1 MTPDA
6 PRALV
11 LDLVAFVAARPRPH
25 AEVMEAWRTN
35 CPRLTVWEDAL
46 EAGLVRVQDGLVHA
60 TEAGRRALAAR

>member
-1 MTPDA
+1 MTTDA

-11 LDLVAFVAARPRPH
+11 LDLVAFVADRPRPH

-35 CPRLTVWEDAL
+35 CLRLTVWEDAL